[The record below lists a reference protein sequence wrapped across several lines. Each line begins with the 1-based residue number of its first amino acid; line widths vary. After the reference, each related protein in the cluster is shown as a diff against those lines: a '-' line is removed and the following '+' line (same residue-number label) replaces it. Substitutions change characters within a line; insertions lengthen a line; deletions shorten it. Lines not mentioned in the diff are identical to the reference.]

1 MNIKRLLII
10 GLILI
15 AVSTSLSAINA
26 EVTSTSESK
35 LLVNN
40 NLTLNGINFI
50 IPDGFEEVETD
61 VDNTEMDNDK
71 TMDVEDIDGTAVD
84 AATSCEFKNNA
95 NEKLEIEVGI
105 KGNNQKIESINP
117 AGYEQKTIAGK
128 QGFFKKDS
136 DDGKGQFKFQYL
148 EDGKIVKISASSE
161 DIINQLLA

>member
-1 MNIKRLLII
+1 MNIKKLLII

-15 AVSTSLSAINA
+15 AVSTTFTAISA

-40 NLTLNGINFI
+40 NLTLNGIQFI

-61 VDNTEMDNDK
+61 VDNTELDSDN
-71 TMDVEDIDGTAVD
+71 TLDVEDIDGTPVD
-84 AATSCEFKNNA
+84 AATSCEFKNSA
-95 NEKLEIEVGI
+95 NEKLEIQVGI

-128 QGFFKKDS
+128 EGFLKKDS
-136 DDGKGQFKFQYL
+136 DDDKDPFKFQYL

-161 DIINQLLA
+161 DIINKLLA